1 MKNRENNRY
10 FKLGITGIAVI
21 LVGIAVVFL
30 LTKLNVL
37 AGICQSVLKILM
49 PFLYGAVIAYLL
61 APLCNRIERWL
72 KKLMPKRGGLA
83 GGLSILLALLAA
95 LAVIILLLMLVIP
108 NVIQSIIQI
117 VNALP
122 AQIESAVR
130 VLHNLLETYPDL
142 QTSWDEFSSE
152 VVESINAWLQT
163 DLLSF
168 AQALI
173 NGLGAQIAGIVTLV
187 KNVFLGLLISIYL
200 LASRKKFAVQ
210 ARKLAGGIFPRRWAE
225 IIEEEVRYA
234 DRMFNGF
241 LVGRV
246 LDSAIIGVICFV
258 FTLIFRFDS
267 CVLVSVIV
275 GVTNIIPVFGPFLG
289 AIPCALI
296 LLLENP
302 LHCLIFLIFI
312 VILQQVDGNV
322 IGPRILGETTGVSSF
337 WVLFSVM
344 LFGGLWGILG
354 MIIGVPLFAVIYD
367 IVRKLVYRGLHH
379 HHRDDLLQ
387 PVPAQETV
395 PDRNETSDETSDE
408 AE

>member
-1 MKNRENNRY
+1 MKSRENNRY
-10 FKLGITGIAVI
+10 FKLGITGIAVL
-21 LVGIAVVFL
+21 LVGIAAVFL
-30 LTKLNVL
+30 LSKLSVL
-37 AGICQSVLKILM
+37 AGICQAVLKILM

-72 KKLMPKRGGLA
+72 KKLMPKRGGLTA
-83 GGLSILLALLAA
+83 GLSILLSLLAA
-95 LAVIILLLMLVIP
+95 LAVVILLLMLVIP

-152 VVESINAWLQT
+152 VVESINTWLQT

-168 AQALI
+168 AQTLI
-173 NGLGAQIAGIVTLV
+173 NGLGSQIAGIVALV

-210 ARKLAGGIFPRRWAE
+210 ARKLVSGIFPRHWAQA
-225 IIEEEVRYA
+225 IEEEVRYA

-246 LDSAIIGVICFV
+246 LDSAIIGVICFI
-258 FTLIFRFDS
+258 FTLLFRFES

-302 LHCLIFLIFI
+302 LHCLIFLVFI

-367 IVRKLVYRGLHH
+367 IIRKLVYRGLHH
-379 HHRDDLLQ
+379 YHRDDLLQ
-387 PVPAQETV
+387 PASAQETV
-395 PDRNETSDETSDE
+395 PDRNEMSDESD
-408 AE
+408 